1 MSNVPLLI
9 KNGECGVHLSRL
21 IVAIPAYNEER
32 VLGKVIE
39 NLRESLHNEED
50 CLLLVVDDGST
61 DGTAEVARFAG
72 ADIVISH
79 LVNQGVAKAYRT
91 AIRWAVR
98 YNADVICTID
108 ADGQFNPDDMTKLVE
123 PIRNGSAD
131 LVIGSRFIDRSNHRS
146 VPLLNLVTNKLMALM
161 ISIIIGKRI
170 YDTETGYRAISGT
183 TARQLELI
191 GRASFSYDMILDLAW
206 KGFRI
211 QEVPV
216 GVRYFEG
223 RVSRAIDGFLKY
235 GLKSLSSIVVKWF
248 SLRGIFNRYSQGV
261 EPVRIVCAPSK
272 LEQDTNKLE

>member
-1 MSNVPLLI
+1 MKLTKHIYEPWYLLLT
-9 KNGECGVHLSRL
+9 KKGECGDHLSRL

-32 VLGKVIE
+32 VLGRVIAG
-39 NLRESLHNEED
+39 LRESLHDEED
-50 CLLLVVDDGST
+50 CLLLIVDDGSS
-61 DGTAEVARFAG
+61 DGTAEAARFAG

-91 AIRWAVR
+91 AIRWAVK

-108 ADGQFNPDDMTKLVE
+108 ADGQFNPHDMTKLVE

-131 LVIGSRFIDRSNHRS
+131 LVIGSRFINRSNHRN
-146 VPLLNLVTNKLMALM
+146 VPLLNLVTNMLMALM
-161 ISIIIGKRI
+161 ISMIIGKRI

-191 GRASFSYDMILDLAW
+191 GKASFSHDMILDLAW

-216 GVRYFEG
+216 GVRYFKG
-223 RVSRAIDGFLKY
+223 RVSRAIEGFLKY
-235 GLKSLSSIVVKWF
+235 GFKSLLAIVMKWF
-248 SLRGIFNRYSQGV
+248 IFQGIFQGDPEE
-261 EPVRIVCAPSK
+261 EPVRVVCTPDGEK
-272 LEQDTNKLE
+272 